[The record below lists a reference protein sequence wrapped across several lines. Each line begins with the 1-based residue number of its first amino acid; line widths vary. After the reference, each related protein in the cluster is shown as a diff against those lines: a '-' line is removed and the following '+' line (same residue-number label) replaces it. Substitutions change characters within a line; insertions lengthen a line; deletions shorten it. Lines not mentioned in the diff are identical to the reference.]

1 MLEAAETHYSR
12 NKAIEIVENRQ
23 EWEINLKK
31 LMNGNLHILD
41 QDNLKKLKTYY
52 AEFLLD
58 NNFQINIEDEINL
71 NYYLNLFKKEIKN
84 IS

>member
-1 MLEAAETHYSR
+1 M
-12 NKAIEIVENRQ
+12 
-23 EWEINLKK
+23 EINLKK
-31 LMNGNLHILD
+31 LMNGNLHTLD

-58 NNFQINIEDEINL
+58 NNFQINIEDEINV

>member
-52 AEFLLD
+52 A
-58 NNFQINIEDEINL
+58 
-71 NYYLNLFKKEIKN
+71 
-84 IS
+84 

>member
-1 MLEAAETHYSR
+1 MFEAAETHYSR
-12 NKAIEIVENRQ
+12 NKAIVENRQ

-58 NNFQINIEDEINL
+58 NNFQINIEDENKL
-71 NYYLNLFKKEIKN
+71 KLLFKPIQKKEIKN

>member
-1 MLEAAETHYSR
+1 
-12 NKAIEIVENRQ
+12 
-23 EWEINLKK
+23 
-31 LMNGNLHILD
+31 MNGNLHILD